1 MKPNVAFFV
10 EGDVAFLTLSGP
22 RKNALSREMHHAL
35 AERLETVSQHPE
47 IRFVVL
53 RGAGGIFSSGGDVTQ
68 LADGLPDDYVEDY
81 QRRMEG
87 TIGAIRSLDQIVIA
101 GIEGA
106 AIGAAAALALS
117 ADLIVAEDDAKVR
130 LSFVQLGFVPDA
142 GATYTLPQA
151 LGHARAFDLLM
162 TGRWI
167 SVAEARSAGLI
178 SRSCPPGSLA
188 PTIEGILK
196 ELRLAPAHALSM
208 TKHLINDRDHSD
220 FMSAVLDE
228 GKSQPDAAKHT
239 SPEVIAAVLGRAHR
253 PPRTAATR

>member
-35 AERLETVSQHPE
+35 AARLETLAQHPE

-53 RGAGGIFSSGGDVTQ
+53 RGADGVFSSGGDVTQ

-117 ADLIVAEDDAKVR
+117 ADLVVAEDNAKIR

-142 GATYTLPQA
+142 GATYSLPLA
-151 LGHARAFDLLM
+151 LGHARARDLLM

-167 SVAEARSAGLI
+167 TVDEARSAGMI
-178 SRSCPPGSLA
+178 SRSCPVGSL
-188 PTIEGILK
+188 PQTIERVLS

-208 TKHLINDRDHSD
+208 TKHLINERDHSE

-228 GKSQPDAAKHT
+228 GKSQPAAAAMT
-239 SPEVIAAVLGRAHR
+239 SPDVIARVLGRTPR
-253 PPRTAATR
+253 PPRAAATS